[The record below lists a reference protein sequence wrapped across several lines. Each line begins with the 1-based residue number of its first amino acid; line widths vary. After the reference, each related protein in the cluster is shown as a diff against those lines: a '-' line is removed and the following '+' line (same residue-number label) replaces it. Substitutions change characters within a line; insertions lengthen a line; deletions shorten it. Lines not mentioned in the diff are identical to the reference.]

1 MISVYLTCRDNK
13 EAKLIAS
20 SLLEKRLIACAN
32 IFPTTSVYRWQG
44 KVVEEVETAMLCK
57 ARKECFKKIKEE
69 VRQLHS
75 YEIPCIVALPWLD
88 SDEEYR
94 KWVEEETNPSPS

>member
-1 MISVYLTCRDNK
+1 MISVYITCKDIA

-20 SLLEKRLIACAN
+20 HLLEKRLIACAN
-32 IFPTTSVYRWQG
+32 IFPITSMFRWDG
-44 KVVEEVETAMLCK
+44 KVVDEPEVAVICK
-57 ARKECFKKIKEE
+57 AKKETFEKIKEE

-75 YEIPCIVALPWLD
+75 YEIPCIVALPWHG

-94 KWVEEETNPSPS
+94 KWVEEETE